1 MDKRLLYSAVL
12 VASLSTNYAQAKVED
27 PVLPDPVQ
35 LKLDGTDTVAIK
47 NILADKWLTKGNA
60 WGTQASLGD
69 SGLGFAI
76 VPNKGAD
83 GQPDGTYTFFDD
95 VVNADTKF
103 GDFTKKM
110 FLIGNDIKNGGN
122 AYVDYA
128 SQGIERTYW
137 KVTPDGNKFKFQ
149 SNMYPETYAG
159 HNPSDNGLNEKG
171 EATEIETQFRPAL
184 TEDGTNGLEWQ
195 AYPYTYFYRLEK
207 LKEEIN
213 SAIDEGYDM
222 TEIEAIY
229 NNPDAKYWQL
239 KEASRMISII
249 KRNKAMA
256 GATADSPVSITE
268 YFTDA
273 NCDALGGWTHDCEY
287 DKDGNVGSGGHGTN
301 WQTHSSVYTAP
312 DGYQTEK
319 FIERWVSGNSDPVT
333 NTEVAGAGRLS
344 DGVLSQT
351 LHKLPAGG
359 YKVTCYAMATQQSK
373 GDDYKVEGV
382 SVFADT
388 KSTPNSQTVAT
399 LGGVPQKYEFLLDVK
414 EGEDLTIG
422 FKLENCT
429 ANWVFVDNFQ
439 IEYCGPSFK
448 AMNLYDVQQAATE
461 LGNKLDAAACPDYL
475 DIASKLVDKANNM
488 TLDTDDEAI
497 SNMKTQLAEI
507 QAKINK
513 SLDLYL
519 ELDALDKEIGE
530 FIGSLDIDALKPEA
544 QKKVNEL
551 DDLDNDC
558 GYDVNESAADLA
570 ATTHTLNNEQLT
582 QYIADLKIK
591 LEEAR
596 KAVIQK
602 GDDITWKIVNPS
614 FDTGTSE
621 GWTGKVTV
629 SKDYKNCEAYQS
641 TFDLY
646 QDITNI
652 PDGVYELSVLA
663 FQRVA
668 NNDVASVAH
677 DNGTEDI
684 TAVIYA
690 NDLETP
696 FTSPYTYG
704 MKEPAVTTGSTPD
717 YKYNLNGEDVYIP
730 NSMQGMAAAIT
741 ENPNAYTVT
750 VPMLVEGGTL
760 RIGVREKRRPTNG
773 TWGDWA
779 IWDNFR
785 LKYLGNDAEAYK
797 EVTTPLIAK
806 ADALLESKMNAD
818 VRAALVKANDALKA
832 NGTSEGIHALS
843 AAIEV
848 ANTSIEAYKPL
859 KEAID
864 NAQTRYEENEA
875 TSETSDAAKGLYTA
889 AVNTAQGIYDNG
901 TVADAEIPAAIKALN
916 SGVTKYVIND
926 IIANASVDKPADIT
940 KVIANSDF
948 ATKSSTGWD
957 VIDGKMGFQTDVEA
971 GEFYNCT
978 FNLQQTLVGLP
989 AGMYRLTTQ
998 AFYRYG
1004 NNPSAKVDDSDQLKY
1019 DVNENAYLYFSDKEI
1034 PTEDG
1039 KTVATELPE
1048 SKQAIKTITAYQ
1060 VAEDNL
1066 NNGAGL
1072 SSTSGLKEMETGTGI
1087 YIPDNMVTAQ
1097 AFFNHSG
1104 DAYVSEPL
1112 NFNYYGNSDF
1122 RIGLIKNVKNDATS
1136 GDWTIVKNFKLYY
1149 LGEDPTGISEIVT
1162 DANAVATKIYN
1173 ASGMQIGK
1181 LQKGINIIE
1190 TVMKDGSKKVKKVV
1204 VK

>member
-12 VASLSTNYAQAKVED
+12 VASLSTNYAQAQVND

-47 NILADKWLTKGNA
+47 NILADQWLTNGNA
-60 WGTQASLGD
+60 YGTQTSLGT
-69 SGLGFAI
+69 SGLGFVI
-76 VPNKGAD
+76 VPNKGDD
-83 GQPDGTYTFFDD
+83 GQPNGTYSFCNDKSG
-95 VVNADTKF
+95 KF
-103 GDFTKKM
+103 GAFSNKIFINSFDE
-110 FLIGNDIKNGGN
+110 DGGN
-122 AYVDYA
+122 SYVDYNN
-128 SQGIERTYW
+128 QGIGKTYW
-137 KVTPDGNKFKFQ
+137 KVTPNGTQFRFQ
-149 SNMYPETYAG
+149 SNEHPDTYAG
-159 HNPSDNGLNEKG
+159 YNPNDTGLDGKG
-171 EATEIETQFRPAL
+171 ESAKDGQFRPAL
-184 TEDGTNGLEWQ
+184 AENSDYGLDWA

-207 LKEEIN
+207 LKDAIN
-213 SAIDEGYDM
+213 EAISEGLDVSAV
-222 TEIEAIY
+222 EAIY
-229 NNPDAKYWQL
+229 NNKDAQYWQL
-239 KEASRMISII
+239 KEAYRMISDVR
-249 KRNKAMA
+249 RNKAMA
-256 GATADSPVSITE
+256 DATADSPVSITE
-268 YFTDA
+268 FIPDA
-273 NCDALGGWTHDCEY
+273 NCDALTGWTHDCEY

-301 WQTHSSVYTAP
+301 WQAHSAVHTAA

-351 LHKLPAGG
+351 LHNLPVGG

-373 GDDYKVEGV
+373 GNDFKVEGV

-399 LGGVPQKYEFLLDVK
+399 QAGVPQKYEFLLDVK

-422 FKLENCT
+422 FKLDKCT

-439 IEYCGPSFK
+439 VEYCGSSFK
-448 AMNLYDVQQAATE
+448 AMTLADVQKASAE
-461 LGNKLDAAACPDYL
+461 LEAQMGGMEVCPTY
-475 DIASKLVDKANNM
+475 IDKANELIAAVGKM
-488 TLDTDDEAI
+488 TTDTDTDEINA
-497 SNMKTQLAEI
+497 MKQQLADI
-507 QAKINK
+507 AAKINK
-513 SLDLYL
+513 NSALYAEL
-519 ELDALDKEIGE
+519 KELDATIGE
-530 FIGSLDIDALKPEA
+530 FLSDDPAGPE
-544 QKKVNEL
+544 VDEL
-551 DDLDNDC
+551 DDLYNDC
-558 GYDVNESAADLA
+558 GYEVNESVSDLLSSYS
-570 ATTHTLNNEQLT
+570 LNNEQLT
-582 QYIADLKIK
+582 QYMAELKVK
-591 LEEAR
+591 LEAAQNASI
-596 KAVIQK
+596 KP
-602 GDDITWKIVNPS
+602 GDDITRKIVNPS
-614 FDTGTSE
+614 FDNGKE
-621 GWTGKVTV
+621 GWNVENVTGNSTFGGK
-629 SKDYKNCEAYQS
+629 YNNCEVYQG
-641 TFDLY
+641 TFDFY
-646 QDITNI
+646 QDITNL

-668 NNDVASVAH
+668 ENGVASKAH
-677 DNGTEDI
+677 DNGKEDI

-704 MKEPAVTTGSTPD
+704 MKEVSGGDPAD
-717 YKYNLNGEDVYIP
+717 YPYEINGETVYIP

-760 RIGVREKRRPTNG
+760 RIGVREKRRPSNVNG
-773 TWGDWA
+773 SWGDWA

-785 LKYLGNDAEAYK
+785 LKYVGSKGDALGA
-797 EVTTPLIAK
+797 VTTPLIAK
-806 ADALLESKMNAD
+806 ADGLLGSKMNAE
-818 VRAALVKANDALKA
+818 VRAQLETAKTALETNATVA
-832 NGTSEGIHALS
+832 GIHTLS
-843 AAIEV
+843 AAIEA
-848 ANTSIEAYKPL
+848 ANTSIDVYNTL

-864 NAQTRYEENEA
+864 NAQTRYEDNEA
-875 TSETSDAAKGLYTA
+875 TSTTSDAAKGLYTA
-889 AVNTAQGIYDNG
+889 AMTTAQGIYDNG
-901 TVADAEIPAAIKALN
+901 TATDAEIPAAIKDLN
-916 SGVTKYVIND
+916 GGVTQYVIKD
-926 IIANASVDKPADIT
+926 IIVGASVDNPADIT

-948 ATKSSTGWD
+948 ATMSSTGWD
-957 VIDGKMGFQTDVEA
+957 EIDSKMGFQADKSVEA

-1034 PTEDG
+1034 PTEEG

-1048 SKQAIKTITAYQ
+1048 NKQAIKTITALKI
-1060 VAEDNL
+1060 AEDTWNSV
-1066 NNGAGL
+1066 GL
-1072 SSTSGLKEMETGTGI
+1072 SDAGGLKKMDDGL

-1097 AFFNHSG
+1097 AFFRSDAG
-1104 DAYVSEPL
+1104 SAYVSEPL

-1122 RIGLIKNVKNDATS
+1122 RIGLIKNVKNDATY

-1149 LGEDPTGISEIVT
+1149 LGVDPTGISEIVT

>member
-12 VASLSTNYAQAKVED
+12 VASLSTNYAQAQVED

-95 VVNADTKF
+95 VVNKDTKF

-110 FLIGNDIKNGGN
+110 FLIGNDIENGGN
-122 AYVDYA
+122 AYVDYG

-159 HNPSDNGLNEKG
+159 HNPNDNGLNEKG
-171 EATEIETQFRPAL
+171 EATEIDTQFRPAL

-301 WQTHSSVYTAP
+301 WQAHSAVHTAA

-319 FIERWVSGNSDPVT
+319 FIERWVHGDSDPVT
-333 NTEVAGAGRLS
+333 DTSVKGAGRLS

-373 GDDYKVEGV
+373 GDDFKVEGV

-399 LGGVPQKYEFLLDVK
+399 KVGVPQKYEFLLDVQ

-422 FKLENCT
+422 FKLDKCT

-461 LGNKLDAAACPDYL
+461 LEGQMGGMEVCPTYTEKAQELIDAV
-475 DIASKLVDKANNM
+475 KEM
-488 TLDTDDEAI
+488 TTDTDE
-497 SNMKTQLAEI
+497 AEI
-507 QAKINK
+507 NKMKQELADITAKINK
-513 SLDLYL
+513 SSALYAEL
-519 ELDALDKEIGE
+519 KQLDATIGE
-530 FIGSLDIDALKPEA
+530 FYSDNPAGPE
-544 QKKVNEL
+544 VDEL
-551 DDLDNDC
+551 DDLYNDC
-558 GYDVNESAADLA
+558 GYEVNESVSDLLSSYS
-570 ATTHTLNNEQLT
+570 LNNEQLT
-582 QYIADLKIK
+582 QYMTELKVK
-591 LEEAR
+591 LEAAQNASI
-596 KAVIQK
+596 KP
-602 GDDITWKIVNPS
+602 GDDITRKIVNPS

-621 GWTGKVTV
+621 GWTGNVTV
-629 SKDYKNCEAYQS
+629 SKDYKNCEAYEK

-663 FQRVA
+663 FQRVGF
-668 NNDVASVAH
+668 NDVASVAH

-704 MKEPAVTTGSTPD
+704 MKEASGGDPAD
-717 YKYNLNGEDVYIP
+717 YKYILNGEDVYIP
-730 NSMQGMAAAIT
+730 NSMKGMAAAVT
-741 ENPNAYTVT
+741 ENSNAYTVT

-760 RIGVREKRRPTNG
+760 RIGVRAKRRPTNG
-773 TWGDWA
+773 SGGDWA

-785 LKYLGNDAEAYK
+785 LKYLGSKGDALGA
-797 EVTTPLIAK
+797 VTTPLIAK
-806 ADALLESKMNAD
+806 ADGLLASNMNAE
-818 VRAALVKANDALKA
+818 VRAQLVAAKTALETEATVP
-832 NGTSEGIHALS
+832 GIHTLS
-843 AAIEV
+843 AAIEA
-848 ANTSIEAYKPL
+848 ANTSIDAYNTL

-875 TSETSDAAKGLYTA
+875 SSTTSETAKGLYNA
-889 AVNTAQGIYDNG
+889 AMATAQGIYDNG
-901 TVADAEIPAAIKALN
+901 TAADAEIPAAIKALN
-916 SGVTKYVIND
+916 GGVTKYVIND
-926 IIANASVDKPADIT
+926 IIADASEAKPADIT

-948 ATKSSTGWD
+948 ATMSSTGWD
-957 VIDGKMGFQTDVEA
+957 VIDGKMAFQANNSVEA

-978 FNLQQTLVGLP
+978 FNLQQSLVGLP

-998 AFYRYG
+998 AFYRNG
-1004 NNPSAKVDDSDQLKY
+1004 NNPSTKVDGSDQLKY

-1034 PTEDG
+1034 PTEEG
-1039 KTVATELPE
+1039 KKVATELPE
-1048 SKQAIKTITAYQ
+1048 NKQAIKTITSYK

-1066 NNGAGL
+1066 NDGAGL
-1072 SSTSGLKEMETGTGI
+1072 SSTSGLKEIETGTGI
-1087 YIPDNMVTAQ
+1087 YIPDNMITAQ
-1097 AFFNHSG
+1097 AFCNHSG

-1112 NFNYYGNSDF
+1112 NFTYNGSSDF
-1122 RIGLIKNVKNDATS
+1122 RIGLIKNVTVTN
-1136 GDWTIVKNFKLYY
+1136 DWTIVKNFKLYY
-1149 LGEDPTGISEIVT
+1149 LGGDPTGISEIVT